1 MVHLMRRTILAG
13 VILSVV
19 AGCGPAQAPL
29 TLSDLRHPDTLRCI
43 RAIKWAGVNKME
55 AAIPDLVGQL
65 ENEDSAV
72 RFYAIESLKTITGRD
87 YGYRY
92 QDQPAERHAAVQRWR
107 EAYDLSDVET
117 EFTDG
122 SAVEATG

>member
-1 MVHLMRRTILAG
+1 MRRTLLIG

-19 AGCGPAQAPL
+19 ASCRPAQKPL
-29 TLSDLRHPDTLRCI
+29 TLSDLRHPDTFRRI
-43 RAIKWAGVNKME
+43 QAIKWAGVHKKE

-65 ENEDSAV
+65 ESEDPAV

-87 YGYRY
+87 YDYHY

-107 EAYDLSDVET
+107 EAYDLNVKT
-117 EFTDG
+117 ESADG
-122 SAVEATG
+122 PAVKATG